1 MQTAA
6 SARIGTNPLFGSAPS
21 PLNSQPGGM
30 ASPGTGAMTPPA
42 AAPAGGNASEAE
54 MLSQLMAEINRLKSE
69 LGDQH

>member
-1 MQTAA
+1 MQAAA

-21 PLNSQPGGM
+21 PLSSQPGGM
-30 ASPGTGAMTPPA
+30 ASPAMTPPA